1 MPVRLV
7 DLRAAQSQ
15 WARGYRRSRWLEH
28 GTSVLLV
35 GTFALN
41 FAIASSAAGQGVG
54 ETHYRLSLIFL
65 GVALVVLLVTTWV
78 APALWRLRDRRGPGL
93 ASPGPSSTGEVR
105 SNAPGPEI
113 WAATRAALERAGYQP
128 PWLLD
133 RHTMES
139 RRSRRW
145 GGSYFVTVR
154 VVGTAVGGARVSVWA
169 RPETSMWGRRT
180 PVSGWPRL
188 DANAVLLSVPGR
200 SDSTGAGAVT
210 RAGGGSD

>member
-1 MPVRLV
+1 M
-7 DLRAAQSQ
+7 
-15 WARGYRRSRWLEH
+15 
-28 GTSVLLV
+28 SVLLGV
-35 GTFALN
+35 TLALN
-41 FAIASSAAGQGVG
+41 FAIASSAASEGAGG
-54 ETHYRLSLIFL
+54 TLHRLAVIVF
-65 GVALVVLLVTTWV
+65 GITLVVLVARTWV
-78 APALWRLRDRRGPGL
+78 VPAVWRLHDRRGSGP
-93 ASPGPSSTGEVR
+93 ASPGPSSIGEVH

-154 VVGTAVGGARVSVWA
+154 VVGSAVGGARVSVWA

-180 PVSGWPRL
+180 PVSGWPRR

>member
-65 GVALVVLLVTTWV
+65 GVALVVLVVTTWV

-93 ASPGPSSTGEVR
+93 ASPGTTSTGEVR

-139 RRSRRW
+139 RRSRLGRELLRDRARRGKRGW
-145 GGSYFVTVR
+145 RCPCQCLGAARDLHVGEADAGLRVASTRRQRGAPVR
-154 VVGTAVGGARVSVWA
+154 ARQ
-169 RPETSMWGRRT
+169 E
-180 PVSGWPRL
+180 
-188 DANAVLLSVPGR
+188 
-200 SDSTGAGAVT
+200 
-210 RAGGGSD
+210 